1 MTSLLQAAF
10 RVRKTARASLAYT
23 AAAGLALLDLLG
35 IFRDRERLGAEHAV
49 VLGSVACVLAAQAA
63 THLRGASLI
72 ALIWPARAG
81 RKPLPFELDHALL
94 LLAFVHALL
103 QLCGGL
109 GSVAYPALYLLSAF
123 IGSFADRH
131 VARWFVLA
139 AIAFEAP
146 LYFLTEGQ
154 RDGWGYVLHAVF
166 LGLFGCLNSI
176 FTQTELTRARL
187 RGQQERAEEKR
198 RVQDDARLF
207 RLAKTPAPEADQ
219 AASDAKIFEG
229 SVEEAR
235 HALYW
240 SLDLL
245 KRTLRLH
252 SAVLFLRDEH
262 ADQLS
267 IALAVTD
274 HDDLAAGPFSPGEG
288 AIGACYQRGLP
299 MSLAHL
305 RPGYSG
311 LCYYAEPA
319 PVRAFLAVP
328 IKENGTTLGVLC
340 ADRVE
345 DVPFGPAEEQA
356 LADSVS
362 HLLRVLENE
371 RVFVRLERSQRE
383 HHVLYHASSALGAA
397 VNEQAVLDA
406 ALGAAAQI
414 VGYDF
419 AAVSHYDGQT
429 RQHSIK
435 RAIGEGA
442 AELTHLSF
450 RDNTSLTAMAV
461 HNRHYL
467 PYRGDFD
474 CQSQVVY
481 TRNRNLSGMQS
492 LLILPLVVREAAIG
506 TLALAARRRD
516 AFGAE
521 VRPAL
526 QLLANQLAVAL
537 SNAASVARLEELATT
552 DGLTG
557 CFNKRYFQDEFKARL
572 QAAQRFG
579 RKLSLVIV
587 DLDHFKT
594 VNDTYGHHTGD
605 VVIRELG
612 QILRRLKRE
621 TDVVA
626 RFGGEEFCVL
636 CEETD
641 AEGACLLAER
651 VREELERTAFE
662 TDLGSVRVTASLG
675 LATFP
680 EHGKDKQA
688 LFAAADRA
696 LYAAKHNGR
705 NQVAVPPVVPSRAE
719 FEARGPS
726 GRRAVASSR

>member
-10 RVRKTARASLAYT
+10 RVRKSARASLAYT
-23 AAAGLALLDLLG
+23 AAAGLALLDLFG
-35 IFRDRERLGAEHAV
+35 IFRDRERLGTEHAV
-49 VLGSVACVLAAQAA
+49 VLGAVLCMLGSQAA
-63 THLRGASLI
+63 TQLGGLSLT
-72 ALIWPARAG
+72 ALISPRAA
-81 RKPLPFELDHALL
+81 RKPQPFELDHALL
-94 LLAFVHALL
+94 LLAFAHALL

-109 GSVAYPALYLLSAF
+109 GSVAYPALYLLIAF
-123 IGSFADRH
+123 VGSFADRQ
-131 VARWFVLA
+131 VSRWFVIA
-139 AIAFEAP
+139 AVGFEAP
-146 LYFLTEGQ
+146 LYFFTESQ
-154 RDGWGYVLHAVF
+154 RDGWTFVLHAVF
-166 LGLFGCLNSI
+166 LGLFGCMNSI
-176 FTQTELTRARL
+176 FTVTELTRARL
-187 RGQQERAEEKR
+187 RGQQERALEKR
-198 RVQDDARLF
+198 RVQDDARLL
-207 RLAKTPAPEADQ
+207 RLAKTARTESNQ
-219 AASDAKIFEG
+219 AASDEKIFQA

-235 HALYW
+235 HALSW
-240 SLDLL
+240 SLELL
-245 KRTLRLH
+245 KRTLHLH
-252 SAVLFLRDEH
+252 SVVLFMREESG
-262 ADQLS
+262 DQLQ
-267 IALAVTD
+267 IALAATD
-274 HDDLAAGPFSPGEG
+274 HGELLPGPFSPGEG
-288 AIGACYQRGLP
+288 AIGACFQRGLA
-299 MSLAHL
+299 MNLEHL

-319 PVRAFLAVP
+319 PVRAFVAVP
-328 IKENGTTLGVLC
+328 IKEGGITVGVLC

-345 DVPFGPAEEQA
+345 DRPFVPADEQA
-356 LADSVS
+356 LADSGA

-414 VGYDF
+414 VEYDF
-419 AAVSHYDGQT
+419 AAVSTYDGQT

-442 AELTHLSF
+442 AELSHFSF

-474 CQSQVVY
+474 CESQVVY

-557 CFNKRYFQDEFKARL
+557 CFNKRYFNEELKQRL

-579 RKLSLVIV
+579 RKLSLIIV

-612 QILRRLKRE
+612 QVLRRLKRE

-626 RFGGEEFCVL
+626 RFGGEEFCIL
-636 CEETD
+636 CEETT
-641 AEGACLLAER
+641 AEGAFLLAER
-651 VREELERTAFE
+651 VRQELELTAFE
-662 TDLGSVRVTASLG
+662 TELGSLRVTASLG

-680 EHGKDKQA
+680 EHGKDRQA

-705 NQVAVPPVVPSRAE
+705 NQVSVPVPV
-719 FEARGPS
+719 
-726 GRRAVASSR
+726 GRKTA

>member
-10 RVRKTARASLAYT
+10 RVRKSARASLAYT
-23 AAAGLALLDLLG
+23 AAVGLALLDLFG
-35 IFRDRERLGAEHAV
+35 IFLDRERLGTEHAV
-49 VLGSVACVLAAQAA
+49 VLGAALCVLGSQAA
-63 THLRGASLI
+63 THLRGASF
-72 ALIWPARAG
+72 ATWVWPSSQP
-81 RKPLPFELDHALL
+81 RKAQPFELDHALL
-94 LLAFVHALL
+94 LLAFAHALL
-103 QLCGGL
+103 QLSGGVT
-109 GSVAYPALYLLSAF
+109 SAAYPALYLLAAF
-123 IGSFADRH
+123 IGSFTERN
-131 VARWFVLA
+131 VARAFVIA
-139 AIAFEAP
+139 AVGFEAP
-146 LYFLTEGQ
+146 LYFFTESQ
-154 RDGWGYVLHAVF
+154 RDGWTFVLHAVF
-166 LGLFGCLNSI
+166 LVMFGCMNII

-187 RGQQERAEEKR
+187 RGHQDRAEEKR
-198 RVQDDARLF
+198 RVQDDARLL
-207 RLAKTPAPEADQ
+207 RLGKTSHPEANQ
-219 AASDAKIFEG
+219 AASDEKIFQA

-235 HALYW
+235 HALHW

-245 KRTLRLH
+245 KRTLHLH
-252 SAVLFLRDEH
+252 SVVLFLREESSGQLNI
-262 ADQLS
+262 ALS
-267 IALAVTD
+267 ITD
-274 HDDLAAGPFSPGEG
+274 ADLRTGPFSPGEG
-288 AIGACYQRGLP
+288 AIGACYQRGLA
-299 MSLAHL
+299 MNLEHL

-311 LCYYAEPA
+311 ICYYAESA
-319 PVRAFLAVP
+319 PVRAFVAVP
-328 IKENGTTLGVLC
+328 IKAGGTTLGVLC
-340 ADRVE
+340 ADRIE
-345 DVPFGPAEEQA
+345 DRPFGPVEERA
-356 LADSVS
+356 LADSAE
-362 HLLRVLENE
+362 HMLRVLENE

-383 HHVLYHASSALGAA
+383 HHVLYHASAALGAA

-419 AAVSHYDGQT
+419 AAVSQYDGQT

-442 AELTHLSF
+442 AELSHFSF

-474 CQSQVVY
+474 CQSQIVY

-516 AFGAE
+516 AFGPE

-557 CFNKRYFQDEFKARL
+557 CFNKRYFNDELKARL

-579 RKLSLVIV
+579 RKLSLIIV

-605 VVIRELG
+605 VVIQELG

-626 RFGGEEFCVL
+626 RFGGEEFCLL
-636 CEETD
+636 CEETTS
-641 AEGACLLAER
+641 EGAFLLAER
-651 VREELERTAFE
+651 VRQELEHTAFE
-662 TDLGSVRVTASLG
+662 TEQGSLRVTASLG
-675 LATFP
+675 LATYP

-705 NQVAVPPVVPSRAE
+705 NQVSTPVVA
-719 FEARGPS
+719 A
-726 GRRAVASSR
+726 GRVSA

>member
-1 MTSLLQAAF
+1 MTSLLQAALS
-10 RVRKTARASLAYT
+10 VRKNARASLAYA
-23 AAAGLALLDLLG
+23 AAAGLAALDLFG
-35 IFRDRERLGAEHAV
+35 IFRDRQRLGTEHALA
-49 VLGSVACVLAAQAA
+49 LGAALCVLAAQAA
-63 THLRGASLI
+63 SGIRGLPLLRNEGAE
-72 ALIWPARAG
+72 
-81 RKPLPFELDHALL
+81 RKPLRLELEHALL
-94 LLAFVHALL
+94 LLSFAHALL
-103 QLCGGL
+103 QLCGGVL
-109 GSVAYPALYLLSAF
+109 SVAYPALYLLAAF
-123 IGSFADRH
+123 VGSFAERH

-139 AIAFEAP
+139 AISFEAP
-146 LYFLTEGQ
+146 LYFATEGQ
-154 RDGWGYVLHAVF
+154 RDVWTFVLHAVF
-166 LGLFGCLNSI
+166 LSMFGCVNSI
-176 FTQTELTRARL
+176 FTQTELTRVRL
-187 RGQQERAEEKR
+187 RSQRERAAEKR
-198 RVQDDARLF
+198 RVQDDARLY
-207 RLAKTPAPEADQ
+207 RLAKSPPWIVDPSAAD
-219 AASDAKIFEG
+219 ADARLVQG

-235 HALYW
+235 HALHW
-240 SLDLL
+240 NLELL
-245 KRTLRLH
+245 KRTLGLH
-252 SAVLFLRDEH
+252 SVVLFLRDETT
-262 ADQLS
+262 DRLC

-274 HDDLAAGPFSPGEG
+274 QDALRQGPFALSEG
-288 AIGACYQRGLP
+288 AVGACFQRGLP
-299 MSLAHL
+299 MNLEQL

-311 LCYYAEPA
+311 LCYYAGTP
-319 PVRAFLAVP
+319 PVRAFVAVP
-328 IKENGTTLGVLC
+328 VKQEGNTRGVLC
-340 ADRVE
+340 ADRLE
-345 DVPFGPAEEQA
+345 DRPFQPHEELA
-356 LADSVS
+356 LCDSVE
-362 HLLRVLENE
+362 HLLRALENE

-383 HHVLYHASSALGAA
+383 QTVLYHASAALGAA
-397 VNEQAVLDA
+397 GNEQAVLDA

-419 AAVSHYDGQT
+419 AAVSQYDGQT

-442 AELTHLSF
+442 AEISHLSF

-492 LLILPLVVREAAIG
+492 LLILPLLVREAAIG

-526 QLLANQLAVAL
+526 QLLANNLAVAL
-537 SNAASVARLEELATT
+537 SNVASVARLEELATT

-557 CFNKRYFQDEFKARL
+557 CFNKRYFHDELKARL

-579 RKLSLVIV
+579 RKLSLIIV

-612 QILRRLKRE
+612 QVLRRLKRE

-641 AEGACLLAER
+641 TEGALQLAER
-651 VREELERTAFE
+651 VRQELERTTFE
-662 TDLGSVRVTASLG
+662 TELGVLRVTSSLG
-675 LATFP
+675 VATYP
-680 EHGKDKQA
+680 EHARDKQQ

-705 NQVAVPPVVPSRAE
+705 NQVSAPVSHAGRAS
-719 FEARGPS
+719 A
-726 GRRAVASSR
+726 

>member
-1 MTSLLQAAF
+1 M
-10 RVRKTARASLAYT
+10 AYT
-23 AAAGLALLDLLG
+23 AACGLALLDLFG
-35 IFRDRERLGAEHAV
+35 IFRDRDRLGTEHAV
-49 VLGSVACVLAAQAA
+49 VLGAALCVLGSQAA
-63 THLRGASLI
+63 THLRGISLA
-72 ALIWPARAG
+72 ALVWPSRAL
-81 RKPLPFELDHALL
+81 RKAQPFELDHALL
-94 LLAFVHALL
+94 LLALAHAVL

-109 GSVAYPALYLLSAF
+109 TSVAYPALYLVAAF
-123 IGSFADRH
+123 IGSFAERH
-131 VARWFVLA
+131 VARWFVIA
-139 AIAFEAP
+139 AVAFEAP
-146 LYFLTEGQ
+146 LYFVTESQ
-154 RDGWGYVLHAVF
+154 SDGWTFVLHAVF
-166 LGLFGCLNSI
+166 LGLFGCMNLI
-176 FTQTELTRARL
+176 FTQTELTCARL

-198 RVQDDARLF
+198 RVQDDARLL
-207 RLAKTPAPEADQ
+207 RLAKTQHPEASQ
-219 AASDAKIFEG
+219 AASDEKIFQA

-245 KRTLRLH
+245 KRTLQLH
-252 SAVLFLRDEH
+252 SAVLFLHDETSGR
-262 ADQLS
+262 LS

-274 HDDLAAGPFSPGEG
+274 HADLRPGPFSPGEG

-299 MSLAHL
+299 MNLAHL

-319 PVRAFLAVP
+319 PVRSFVAVP
-328 IKENGTTLGVLC
+328 IKASGTTLGVLC

-345 DVPFGPAEEQA
+345 DRPFAPAEEQA
-356 LADSVS
+356 LADSGA
-362 HLLRVLENE
+362 HLVRVLENE

-383 HHVLYHASSALGAA
+383 HHVLYHASAALGAA

-442 AELTHLSF
+442 AELSHFSF

-516 AFGAE
+516 AFGAQ

-557 CFNKRYFQDEFKARL
+557 CFNKRYFNDELKQRM

-579 RKLSLVIV
+579 RKLSLIIV

-605 VVIRELG
+605 VVIQELG

-621 TDVVA
+621 TDVVS
-626 RFGGEEFCVL
+626 RFGGEEFCLL
-636 CEETD
+636 CEETTS
-641 AEGACLLAER
+641 EGAFLLAER
-651 VREELERTAFE
+651 VRQELEHTAFE
-662 TDLGSVRVTASLG
+662 TDLGSLRVTASLG
-675 LATFP
+675 LATYP

-705 NQVAVPPVVPSRAE
+705 NQVAAPAGAVPLMVAGRAT
-719 FEARGPS
+719 A
-726 GRRAVASSR
+726 

>member
-10 RVRKTARASLAYT
+10 RVRKSARASLAYT
-23 AAAGLALLDLLG
+23 AAAGLSLLDLFG
-35 IFRDRERLGAEHAV
+35 IFRDRERLGTEHAV
-49 VLGSVACVLAAQAA
+49 VLGAAVCVLLSQAA
-63 THLRGASLI
+63 NQLGGISLSAFI
-72 ALIWPARAG
+72 SPSRAARKAQ
-81 RKPLPFELDHALL
+81 PFELDHALL
-94 LLAFVHALL
+94 LLAFAHALL
-103 QLCGGL
+103 QLGGGL
-109 GSVAYPALYLLSAF
+109 TSAAYPALYLLAAF
-123 IGSFADRH
+123 IGSFADRQ
-131 VARWFVLA
+131 VARLYVVA
-139 AIAFEAP
+139 AVVFEAP

-154 RDGWGYVLHAVF
+154 RDVTTFVVHAGF
-166 LGLFGCLNSI
+166 LTLFGCMNLI

-187 RGQQERAEEKR
+187 LGHKERAEEKR
-198 RVQDDARLF
+198 KIKDDARLM
-207 RLAKTPAPEADQ
+207 RLSHVQHPEANQ
-219 AASDAKIFEG
+219 AASDQKIFHA

-235 HALYW
+235 HGLYF

-245 KRTLRLH
+245 KRTLQLH
-252 SAVLFLRDEH
+252 SVVLFLFDETSE
-262 ADQLS
+262 QLC
-267 IALAVTD
+267 IALAVSD
-274 HDDLAAGPFSPGEG
+274 HKALRPGPFSAAEG
-288 AIGACYQRGLP
+288 AIGACYQRGVAMNLD
-299 MSLAHL
+299 HL
-305 RPGYSG
+305 RSGYAG
-311 LCYYAEPA
+311 ICYYAEPA
-319 PVRAFLAVP
+319 PVRAFVAVP
-328 IKENGTTLGVLC
+328 VKNGATTIGVLC

-345 DVPFGPAEEQA
+345 DRPFTPLDEQI
-356 LADSVS
+356 LGDSS
-362 HLLRVLENE
+362 AHLIRVLENE

-383 HHVLYHASSALGAA
+383 HHVLYHASAAFGAA
-397 VNEQAVLDA
+397 VNEQAVLDT

-414 VGYDF
+414 VEYDF

-442 AELTHLSF
+442 AELTHFSF

-474 CQSQVVY
+474 AQSQVVY
-481 TRNRNLSGMQS
+481 TRNRNLNGMQS

-557 CFNKRYFQDEFKARL
+557 CFNKRYFHEQLKERL

-579 RKLSLVIV
+579 RKLSLIIV
-587 DLDHFKT
+587 DLDHFKA

-605 VVIRELG
+605 VVIQELG
-612 QILRRLKRE
+612 QILKRLKRE

-636 CEETD
+636 CEETNT
-641 AEGACLLAER
+641 EGAMLLAER
-651 VREELERTAFE
+651 VRQELEHTTFE
-662 TDLGSVRVTASLG
+662 TDLGVLKITSSLG
-675 LATFP
+675 LATYP

-696 LYAAKHNGR
+696 LYAAKHHGR
-705 NQVAVPPVVPSRAE
+705 NQVCTPAPVAGRAS
-719 FEARGPS
+719 A
-726 GRRAVASSR
+726 

>member
-1 MTSLLQAAF
+1 LPIGDARGAQPIMTSLLQAAF
-10 RVRKTARASLAYT
+10 RVRKSARASLAYT
-23 AAAGLALLDLLG
+23 AAAGLALLDLFG
-35 IFRDRERLGAEHAV
+35 IFRDRERLGTEHAV
-49 VLGSVACVLAAQAA
+49 VLGAALCVLGSQAA
-63 THLRGASLI
+63 LHLGGFSFATWIFPSRT
-72 ALIWPARAG
+72 P
-81 RKPLPFELDHALL
+81 RKAQPFELDHALL
-94 LLAFVHALL
+94 LLAFAHALL
-103 QLCGGL
+103 QLCGGVT
-109 GSVAYPALYLLSAF
+109 SVGYPALYLLAAF
-123 IGSFADRH
+123 IGSFAERH
-131 VARWFVLA
+131 VARSYVLA
-139 AIAFEAP
+139 AIGFEAP
-146 LYFLTEGQ
+146 LYFLTESQ
-154 RDGWGYVLHAVF
+154 TDVWAFVLHAVF
-166 LGLFGCLNSI
+166 LALFGCMNLI

-187 RGQQERAEEKR
+187 RGQQERVQEKR
-198 RVQDDARLF
+198 RVQEDARLL
-207 RLAKTPAPEADQ
+207 RLAKTQHPEANQ
-219 AASDAKIFEG
+219 AASDQKIFHA

-235 HALYW
+235 HALHW

-245 KRTLRLH
+245 KRTQQLH
-252 SAVLFLRDEH
+252 SAVLFLFDESNG
-262 ADQLS
+262 QLN

-274 HDDLAAGPFSPGEG
+274 HPELRPGPFSPGEG
-288 AIGACYQRGLP
+288 AIGACYQRGLA
-299 MSLAHL
+299 MNLEHL

-319 PVRAFLAVP
+319 PVRSFVAVP
-328 IKENGTTLGVLC
+328 IKSNGTTLGVLC

-345 DVPFGPAEEQA
+345 DRPFVPAEEQA
-356 LADSVS
+356 LADSGA

-383 HHVLYHASSALGAA
+383 HHVLYHASAALGAA

-419 AAVSHYDGQT
+419 AAVSQYDGQT

-442 AELTHLSF
+442 AELSHFSF

-474 CQSQVVY
+474 AQSQVVY

-557 CFNKRYFQDEFKARL
+557 CFNKRYFNDELKQRL

-579 RKLSLVIV
+579 RKLSLIIV

-605 VVIRELG
+605 VVIQELG
-612 QILRRLKRE
+612 QVLRRLKRE

-626 RFGGEEFCVL
+626 RFGGEEFCLL
-636 CEETD
+636 CEETT
-641 AEGACLLAER
+641 AEGAFQLAER
-651 VREELERTAFE
+651 VRHELEHTAFE
-662 TDLGSVRVTASLG
+662 TEQGNLRVTASLG
-675 LATFP
+675 IATYP

-696 LYAAKHNGR
+696 LYAAKNNGR
-705 NQVAVPPVVPSRAE
+705 NQVAAPLMVAGRAS
-719 FEARGPS
+719 A
-726 GRRAVASSR
+726 